1 LKLPDCVALPRI
13 LRKVINCAVELSF
26 DLLEKCMNK
35 IDHEH
40 SFIVKFAKESETKSL
55 AFMRY
60 KNLKLE
66 NL

>member
-1 LKLPDCVALPRI
+1 
-13 LRKVINCAVELSF
+13 
-26 DLLEKCMNK
+26 MNK